1 MAIYAL
7 PYKYSII
14 WTECI
19 YMAIF
24 KVNYR
29 FRKAFTIVELIVVIA
44 VIAILASVLIPAFN
58 TIITNAKSSAA
69 YQNANNT
76 LKTLVADVADPG
88 GESLEGII
96 IENDGFRFIF
106 IEGKLYE
113 IIPAEEISIDDKI
126 VKLWIIPELNEN
138 TSDISEEIM
147 QLTQTTG
154 VITENGETVKDIVCA
169 STNSG
174 ICLFAY
180 DTTQSL
186 VQNNGTFV
194 YEGYILDTAQLLEN
208 ANSSDQTEENGDNTT
223 ENPDESED
231 DQTDES
237 SDNTT
242 EGTGENSD
250 SPEQPEIINC
260 TITTENCTADSTI
273 KRAVAGEDFTLT
285 FTPDDY
291 CTLEGA
297 DIEIL
302 VDGEP
307 LIEANS
313 YKWNSSRGCLIIIG
327 DYITGDLDIS
337 LTAEKNTFVITWN
350 FNGLIGWISDIKNN
364 TIPHYNQNDGP
375 VEYSINAG
383 EDFCFYI
390 NIKKECDVIIRSLM
404 NPSNPLTLKKDEDYN
419 IEYDNIEQR
428 YFIQIFGKNI
438 TSNISVILYEL

>member
-7 PYKYSII
+7 PYKYSIK

-285 FTPDDY
+285 FTANSGYKLDEAEL
-291 CTLEGA
+291 TISVG
-297 DIEIL
+297 
-302 VDGEP
+302 GTP
-307 LIEANS
+307 LTEANS

-327 DYITGDLDIS
+327 DYITGDLNIS
-337 LTAEKNTFVITWN
+337 LIVEDIRYMISWL
-350 FNGLIGWISDIKNN
+350 FNGSTSGSISDVEGN
-364 TIPHYNQNDGP
+364 TIPHIDQNDFP
-375 VEYSINAG
+375 VEYQINAG
-383 EDFCFYI
+383 EYFCFYI
-390 NIKKECDVIIRSLM
+390 NITKECNVIIISLT
-404 NPSNPLTLKKDEDYN
+404 NPSNPLKKDKDYN
-419 IEYDNIEQR
+419 CEYDNVFEG
-428 YFIQIFGKNI
+428 YLVQIRIASINSDLI
-438 TSNISVILYEL
+438 VYINE

>member
-7 PYKYSII
+7 PYKYSIK

-285 FTPDDY
+285 FTANSGYKLDEAEL
-291 CTLEGA
+291 TISVG
-297 DIEIL
+297 
-302 VDGEP
+302 GTP
-307 LIEANS
+307 LTEANS
-313 YKWNSSRGCLIIIG
+313 YKWNSNRGCLIING
-327 DYITGDLDIS
+327 EFVTGDLNIS
-337 LTAEKNTFVITWN
+337 LIVEDIRYMISWL
-350 FNGLIGWISDIKNN
+350 FNGSTSGSISDVEGN
-364 TIPHYNQNDGP
+364 TIPHIDQNNFP
-375 VEYSINAG
+375 VEYQINAG
-383 EDFCFYI
+383 EYFCFY
-390 NIKKECDVIIRSLM
+390 VIV
-404 NPSNPLTLKKDEDYN
+404 PSVYSITICKSGLKPFDGIYN
-419 IEYDNIEQR
+419 CEYDNEFKG
-428 YFIQIFGKNI
+428 YLVQIRIASINSDLI
-438 TSNISVILYEL
+438 VYINE